1 MRKAP
6 NWAGYGGKA
15 FRSGPITWALLLL
28 VAAGL
33 FNGIFAGSTISRA
46 FAADVPISVGGKA
59 VVSNT
64 DGDPIRIR
72 EGAGTN
78 YDQIASA
85 REGQVVN
92 VLDGP
97 VTDSRSITWFKVKA
111 PAATGWMMAQYL
123 KGVAQAA
130 PPPAPTAT
138 PAPAP
143 ASAPAGNT
151 LTGSAR
157 VANTDGDP
165 LRVRSA
171 PNTNGRVISTIAP
184 NTVVAIEAGPVTDE
198 ANIVWYKISL
208 ADLSGWAM
216 ARYLVQVPGGNREAP
231 PQAEPVS
238 QVETP
243 APTATP
249 RPAPTATPRPANNGS
264 GSSTTSQY
272 RQWMEEAR
280 AMYPYPQD
288 TDKMWRVMQCES
300 GGNPNA
306 SGGGGRYLG
315 LFQYAPGT
323 WGGSWNPYRNESIW
337 DAKSQIFATAKA
349 WSIGMQ
355 NQWSCYYITAG
366 R

>member
-6 NWAGYGGKA
+6 IWAGYGGKTFNA
-15 FRSGPITWALLLL
+15 VPVLWALVAL
-28 VAAGL
+28 VAIGL
-33 FNGIFAGSTISRA
+33 FGGRGVSTA
-46 FAADVPISVGGKA
+46 AADVPIVVGGKA
-59 VVSNT
+59 TVTNT

-72 EGAGTN
+72 QGAGTN

-97 VTDSRSITWFKVKA
+97 ITDNSDIRWWKVKA
-111 PAATGWMMAQYL
+111 PAGTGWMMAQYL
-123 KGVAQAA
+123 KGIASSAPVPAA
-130 PPPAPTAT
+130 TAT
-138 PAPAP
+138 PDP
-143 ASAPAGNT
+143 NKI
-151 LTGSAR
+151 TGYAR

-171 PNTNGRVISTIAP
+171 PNTSGRILTTVDPDTIV
-184 NTVVAIEAGPVTDE
+184 TVEAGPVTDE
-198 ANIVWYKISL
+198 ANIVWYKITSG
-208 ADLSGWAM
+208 SVTGWAM
-216 ARYLVQVPGGNREAP
+216 ARYLVQAQTPAGEGNRREAP
-231 PQAEPVS
+231 PAAEPANNVA
-238 QVETP
+238 E
-243 APTATP
+243 PTLTP
-249 RPAPTATPRPANNGS
+249 RPAPTATPRPTSTGS
-264 GSSTTSQY
+264 GSGLSQY
-272 RQWMEEAR
+272 RQWVEEAR
-280 AMYPYPQD
+280 VMYPYPQD

-315 LFQYAPGT
+315 LFQYAPST
-323 WGGSWNPYRNESIW
+323 WAGSWNPYRSSSIW